1 MFYEI
6 VCIDK
11 YDSFIN
17 CIVSHIKLQIQQN
30 TVTANMLI
38 HVMNLARSNFFPQ
51 YQKNY
56 LKMIGYNKIHLQELL
71 ESSLIFAV
79 SMFYCNISTSL
90 ALVSFSSSTFNKE
103 SNIW

>member
-11 YDSFIN
+11 FDSFIN
-17 CIVSHIKLQIQQN
+17 CIGSHIKLKIQQI

-56 LKMIGYNKIHLQELL
+56 LKMIG
-71 ESSLIFAV
+71 
-79 SMFYCNISTSL
+79 
-90 ALVSFSSSTFNKE
+90 
-103 SNIW
+103 

>member
-1 MFYEI
+1 
-6 VCIDK
+6 
-11 YDSFIN
+11 
-17 CIVSHIKLQIQQN
+17 
-30 TVTANMLI
+30 
-38 HVMNLARSNFFPQ
+38 MNLARSNFFPQ

-79 SMFYCNISTSL
+79 TMFYCNISTSL
-90 ALVSFSSSTFNKE
+90 PLVSFSSSTFNKE

>member
-1 MFYEI
+1 MCYEI

-17 CIVSHIKLQIQQN
+17 CIVSHIKLKIQQN

-51 YQKNY
+51 YQKKLFKNDWI
-56 LKMIGYNKIHLQELL
+56 KQNTFTRIARIISDIRCNHILL
-71 ESSLIFAV
+71 
-79 SMFYCNISTSL
+79 
-90 ALVSFSSSTFNKE
+90 
-103 SNIW
+103 

>member
-1 MFYEI
+1 
-6 VCIDK
+6 
-11 YDSFIN
+11 
-17 CIVSHIKLQIQQN
+17 
-30 TVTANMLI
+30 
-38 HVMNLARSNFFPQ
+38 MNLARSNFFPQ

-79 SMFYCNISTSL
+79 TMFYCYISTSL

>member
-1 MFYEI
+1 MCYEI

-17 CIVSHIKLQIQQN
+17 CIVSHIKLKIQQN

-56 LKMIGYNKIHLQELL
+56 LKIHLQELL

-79 SMFYCNISTSL
+79 TIFYCNISTSL